1 MSFFFGKGSM
11 TDMGERYPLLDRHH
25 ESNIPG
31 LYVIGNIAGTPDVKA
46 ALNAGFDTARH
57 IADMVLRRT
66 AATDIRVVIIGAG
79 PAGVN
84 AALELGKRGVR
95 YVLIEAESRF
105 AAIKRCEPE
114 HAFYLARTGDR
125 DICGDLWFGDC
136 KAGELV
142 RRWED
147 DLKSRSLELRE
158 HEKVVDVKKIDHF
171 EVVTDKGRYR
181 SEFVIVAVG
190 KLVLL
195 NRLDVAELQ
204 PIPPGKVSRSMVEGT
219 GMPSEF
225 LKKAGIRL
233 ENTWDWKRWT
243 ALSLTAIGVFA
254 FYMIKKLH
262 PGWFHFG
269 GRDLAGWYP
278 FLYSA
283 LVLYFGI
290 KAIRRY
296 RDPLQTRKYL
306 SLIFFQLAFY
316 SIIPELILNNWRA
329 YGLVYAWPLALGP
342 STWEGFLQEPGK
354 FYFWWTLG
362 MSFLV
367 LPIFVL
373 FTGKQYCSW
382 VCGCGGLAETV
393 GDQWRHYSPKGPE
406 NVRRERAIYWILGFA
421 AFATLAVGFGI
432 DARMGGWIKGTYNWV
447 VDLFLIAIIPISLYP
462 FLGGKV
468 WCRYWCP
475 TAGFMQLLSG
485 WMTRRGIG
493 KYRIDSN
500 KDRCIACNM
509 CSRCCEVGI
518 DVRKFALKG
527 ESFDNLSTSC
537 IGCGICI
544 SVCPTGALAF
554 SLSALGGKATAGI
567 RATWVDQF
575 PKGASFDV

>member
-1 MSFFFGKGSM
+1 MSFFFGKGSI
-11 TDMGERYPLLDRHH
+11 TDMGERYPLLDRHRQ
-25 ESNIPG
+25 SSIPG

-46 ALNAGFDTARH
+46 ALNAGFDVAHH
-57 IADMVLRRT
+57 IADLALRRT
-66 AATDIRVVIIGAG
+66 AATDVRVVIIGAG

-84 AALELGKRGVR
+84 AALELAKRNVK
-95 YVLIEAESRF
+95 YLLIESETRF
-105 AAIKRCEPE
+105 AAIKRFEPD

-125 DICGDLWFGDC
+125 SVRGDLWFGDC

-142 RRWED
+142 TRWEK
-147 DLKSRSLELRE
+147 DLESRALEVHE
-158 HEKVVDVKKIDHF
+158 QEKVLDVKKKDQF
-171 EVVTDKGRYR
+171 EIVTDKGRYR
-181 SEFVIVAVG
+181 SEFVVVAVG

-195 NRLDVAELQ
+195 SRLDAAELR
-204 PIPPGKVSRSMVEGT
+204 PIPSGKVSRSMVEGT
-219 GMPSEF
+219 GMPSDF
-225 LKKAGIRL
+225 LKKVGIRL
-233 ENTWDWKRWT
+233 ENTWDWKRWM
-243 ALSLTAIGVFA
+243 ALTLTAIGVLA
-254 FYMIKKLH
+254 FYMIKKLY
-262 PGWFHFG
+262 PEWFHFG

-283 LVLYFGI
+283 LVLYFGV

-296 RDPLQTRKYL
+296 KDPLQTRKYL

-316 SIIPELILNNWRA
+316 SIIPELILQNWRA
-329 YGLVYAWPLALGP
+329 YGLIYAWPLALGP
-342 STWEGFLQEPGK
+342 STWGGFLQEPGK
-354 FYFWWTLG
+354 FYFWWTLAL
-362 MSFLV
+362 SFLV
-367 LPIFVL
+367 LPILVL

-382 VCGCGGLAETV
+382 ICGCGGLAETV

-406 NVRRERAIYWILGFA
+406 NVKRERIIYWVLGFA
-421 AFATLAVGFGI
+421 AVSTLAVGFGV
-432 DARMGGWIKGTYNWV
+432 DARMGGWLQGTYNWV

-462 FLGGKV
+462 FLGGKI

-475 TAGFMQLLSG
+475 TAGFMQLIAG

-500 KDRCIACNM
+500 KERCIACNM
-509 CSRCCEVGI
+509 CSRYCEVGI

-554 SLSALGGKATAGI
+554 SSGALGATTTQPI
-567 RATWVDQF
+567 RATWTTFQV
-575 PKGASFDV
+575 